1 MLKIVDVMKIGE
13 MLSVIVEGDCKELK
27 NGSKLVD
34 NMGNVYTVES
44 VGMAIYDDPHDISK
58 TTTLLVTPCT
68 LEKGSELT
76 SA

>member
-44 VGMAIYDDPHDISK
+44 VGMARYDNPHDISK